1 MSLLYDDRFRIVQRR
16 NANANA
22 DSDGN
27 RDTDTNANIYA
38 VRNSDTQTYAITQTS
53 PDAATPPNTSNLLTV
68 PETPPVLG
76 NPINPTTIK
85 PMRSH
90 MKQSTSSMYV
100 AGRFARNCLVGA
112 ISSAMP
118 RAAERAVT
126 RGFSIPIGSAI
137 APVVWSYE
145 FSKSGNLLSPLL

>member
-1 MSLLYDDRFRIVQRR
+1 VRR
-16 NANANA
+16 RNANA

-38 VRNSDTQTYAITQTS
+38 VRNSDTQTYAVTQTS

-85 PMRSH
+85 PKRYH

-100 AGRFARNCLVGA
+100 AGRFARNCLVGKK
-112 ISSAMP
+112 
-118 RAAERAVT
+118 AALSQACNSCSRVIHD
-126 RGFSIPIGSAI
+126 RRL
-137 APVVWSYE
+137 VVWSV
-145 FSKSGNLLSPLL
+145 GDRGRM

>member
-1 MSLLYDDRFRIVQRR
+1 MSLLYDDRFRIVRR
-16 NANANA
+16 RNANA

-53 PDAATPPNTSNLLTV
+53 PDAATPPNTSKVLTV
-68 PETPPVLG
+68 PEMPPVLG

-85 PMRSH
+85 PTRSH

-100 AGRFARNCLVGA
+100 AGRFARNCLVGKKA
-112 ISSAMP
+112 ALGQACNSCSRVIHDRRLVISS
-118 RAAERAVT
+118 VGD
-126 RGFSIPIGSAI
+126 RGRM
-137 APVVWSYE
+137 
-145 FSKSGNLLSPLL
+145 

>member
-1 MSLLYDDRFRIVQRR
+1 MRR
-16 NANANA
+16 RNANA

-53 PDAATPPNTSNLLTV
+53 PDAATPPNTSKVVTV

-85 PMRSH
+85 LMRSH
-90 MKQSTSSMYV
+90 MKQSTSSM
-100 AGRFARNCLVGA
+100 
-112 ISSAMP
+112 
-118 RAAERAVT
+118 
-126 RGFSIPIGSAI
+126 
-137 APVVWSYE
+137 
-145 FSKSGNLLSPLL
+145 